1 MPQPSTNSFP
11 IIELIKYVRN
21 KNQTG
26 RLLFLEDDRF
36 SAEVFFKKGHL
47 RHAKN
52 KTITGNEVVYQ
63 LLDNRTAQIRWE
75 RNIAPGENSIGSAEE
90 NVLLGALGL
99 LPDGGTA
106 GPQTD
111 GLAPYPAIKSSLED
125 FPEITGTEEIPLTG
139 PLPTRPD
146 APAQSLT
153 GNLPAP
159 AVGPETPSTNGAT
172 SHNHNGNSH
181 NPLSEIAEATEIGAE
196 QFREQLGDE
205 VLRPPRFRFWSGL
218 PLPFVSA
225 FVFEP
230 EDGMVKTAY
239 DTLWKANFSGFITYM
254 LPHCEGFSLLYRGR
268 IVHSRFA
275 DDTVQG
281 YLKDQNALHRITG
294 QHIPSNEAS
303 SLLVYPLEPE
313 FVHSFSALIIGEP
326 ELNGMSSQSVKL
338 NKLLNTL
345 EQGNRTGVVRINSG
359 EENGYIF
366 LNTGRKLASYYEV
379 EEVLEESI
387 LRVYQV
393 VARTDST
400 IEVLTSPSE
409 DRLFDY
415 ASRPR
420 SVREIKLQLVELA
433 EEIFGKRSN
442 RVVQLLIQS
451 AENLPALENCC
462 SQARRVA
469 QLYMDNGLADTFY
482 ERAIVL
488 LQEPG

>member
-1 MPQPSTNSFP
+1 MPQPSTNLIS
-11 IIELIKYVRN
+11 IKELIKYART
-21 KNQTG
+21 KSQTG
-26 RLLFLEDDRF
+26 RLLFLEYDQF

-52 KTITGNEVVYQ
+52 RTITGNEVVYQ

-75 RNIAPGENSIGSAEE
+75 RNIATAEDSIGATEE

-99 LPDGGTA
+99 LPEDGA
-106 GPQTD
+106 ARPQTD
-111 GLAPYPAIKSSLED
+111 GLAYLPAIKPVMEGYS
-125 FPEITGTEEIPLTG
+125 EIVGTEELPLTG
-139 PLPTRPD
+139 PLPTSPD
-146 APAQSLT
+146 NPDRSLNGT
-153 GNLPAP
+153 LPAP
-159 AVGPETPSTNGAT
+159 APHPETLSTNGI
-172 SHNHNGNSH
+172 SNHNHSVNGH
-181 NPLSEIAEATEIGAE
+181 NPFSEIAGTGEIGME

-225 FVFEP
+225 FVFQP
-230 EDGMVKTAY
+230 KDGRVKTAF
-239 DTLWKANFSGFITYM
+239 DILWKANFSGFITYV
-254 LPHCEGFSLLYRGR
+254 LPRCEGFALLYRGR

-281 YLKDQNALHRITG
+281 YLKDQNALHRITA
-294 QHIPSNEAS
+294 QQIPSNDES
-303 SLLVYPLEPE
+303 CLLVYPLEPE
-313 FVHSFSALIIGEP
+313 FVHSFSALLIGEP

-345 EQGNRTGVVRINSG
+345 EQGNRTGVVHVNSA

-393 VARTDST
+393 VARPDST
-400 IEVLTSPSE
+400 IEVLTSPSQ
-409 DRLFDY
+409 DKLFDF

-420 SVREIKLQLVELA
+420 SVREIKLQLIELA
-433 EEIFGKRSN
+433 EQIFGKRSN

-451 AENLPALENCC
+451 AENLPALTNCC
-462 SQARRVA
+462 NQARRVA
-469 QLYMDNGLADTFY
+469 ELFIDKGLADNFY
-482 ERAIVL
+482 ERAMLL
-488 LQEPG
+488 LQEPV